1 MDHVKLQDVLKR
13 MAGVLVHLTGH
24 ASNMAVRPHV
34 EQISADVG
42 ALEGDDAESS
52 LADRV
57 KALEAAV
64 ADLHAALSDKPS
76 PAAVQKA
83 VADVEVPQPNG

>member
-1 MDHVKLQDVLKR
+1 MDHAKLHDVLKR
-13 MAGVLVHLTGH
+13 MSGVLVHLTGRG
-24 ASNMAVRPHV
+24 AGMEVRPHA
-34 EQISADVG
+34 EQISADVA
-42 ALEGDDAESS
+42 ALEGA
-52 LADRV
+52 ADSTGLEGRV

>member
-1 MDHVKLQDVLKR
+1 
-13 MAGVLVHLTGH
+13 
-24 ASNMAVRPHV
+24 
-34 EQISADVG
+34 
-42 ALEGDDAESS
+42 LE
-52 LADRV
+52 DRV
-57 KALEAAV
+57 KTLETAV

>member
-1 MDHVKLQDVLKR
+1 MDHAKLHDILERMTAVLT
-13 MAGVLVHLTGH
+13 HLSGRH
-24 ASNMAVRPHV
+24 YGASVRPQV
-34 EQISADVG
+34 EQIGADVA
-42 ALEGDDAESS
+42 ALEGDAESAS
-52 LADRV
+52 LVDRV